1 MNSFA
6 HYSFGAVARWMFQTV
21 AGIDMAKPGFQQL
34 VIRPQPAEGLSWVN
48 AGYGSIHGPIATHWR
63 TEGGKLTLDVTI
75 PANTTATVYL
85 PVADPAGV
93 TEGGRPVTQAEG
105 VKFLRN
111 EVGASLFEVGAGTYR
126 FAMPWAK

>member
-1 MNSFA
+1 M
-6 HYSFGAVARWMFQTV
+6 
-21 AGIDMAKPGFQQL
+21 
-34 VIRPQPAEGLSWVN
+34 
-48 AGYGSIHGPIATHWR
+48 
-63 TEGGKLTLDVTI
+63 TLDVTI

-111 EVGASLFEVGAGTYR
+111 EGGASLFEVGAGEYR
-126 FAMPWAK
+126 FAMPWPAHLPI